1 MPRTFASREQW
12 CDVSFAEF
20 EIFLRA
26 YPRSLEARPPLPRRA
41 RYREWT
47 DATLGRWP
55 DNAVAKA
62 WSRGKCLGFQVRRDL
77 KPLKAPVKR
86 PEAPD
91 LVAELPAG
99 TNI

>member
-12 CDVSFAEF
+12 CDVSFTELQA
-20 EIFLRA
+20 FLRD
-26 YPRSLEARPPLPRRA
+26 YPRRLEARPPLTRKA

-47 DATLGRWP
+47 DAALGRWP
-55 DNAVAKA
+55 DNAVAKC
-62 WSRGKCLGFQVRRDL
+62 WSRGKCLGFQVRQDL
-77 KPLKAPVKR
+77 KSLKTPVVR

-91 LVAELPAG
+91 LVADLPVS